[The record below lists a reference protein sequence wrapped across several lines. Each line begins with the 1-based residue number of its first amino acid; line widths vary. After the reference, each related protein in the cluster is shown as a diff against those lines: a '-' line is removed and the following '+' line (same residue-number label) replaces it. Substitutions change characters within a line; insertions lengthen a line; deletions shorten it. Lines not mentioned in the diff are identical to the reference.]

1 MKRRMLMAVL
11 SASMLAAM
19 PASTVSAQ
27 VSVAVSQEAMT
38 GQWYGN
44 YKGIPIT
51 MSLQENGDYSVEV
64 GIASL
69 GEEYNDVG
77 TWTVRG
83 DKIILDGDNI
93 KDEFTCTEDKI
104 DCYLDDNKITR
115 VKNDIT
121 AWQGYVPPAS
131 NPDATEADFNG
142 AWKAVYYTN
151 SGYTLETEITGIVS
165 FCNIEDGIGNFFV
178 HTSDGTNVITTSEDL
193 KFNAGQV
200 TGSYI
205 DDGEVVEEYTL
216 SLLEDGRLF
225 VKILYNDGND
235 ESDMY
240 MEKTTSEDM
249 EETMEEVAN
258 ESNDTS
264 ADDDTTEAET
274 TELSGTWQGTMN
286 DGSDGTLVTLA
297 LNSDGEYTL
306 SLDAIQEAG
315 KWSES
320 DNVVTLESGFLKR
333 EFVFD
338 GTTLT
343 NKDDKITLTKTD
355 E

>member
-1 MKRRMLMAVL
+1 MKKRILMAVL

-27 VSVAVSQEAMT
+27 VSVAVSQEAMV

-44 YKGIPIT
+44 YKGVPIT

-64 GIASL
+64 GVTSL
-69 GEEYNDVG
+69 GGEYNDVG

-83 DKIILDGDNI
+83 DKIILDGSNI
-93 KDEFTCTEDKI
+93 KDEFICTEDKI
-104 DCYLDDNKITR
+104 ECYLNDNKVTL

-121 AWQGYVPPAS
+121 AWQGYVPPAQ

-142 AWKAVYYTN
+142 TWKAVYSTN
-151 SGYTLETEITGIVS
+151 SGYTLETEVTGIVS
-165 FCNIEDGIGNFFV
+165 FCNIDDGIGNFFV
-178 HTSDGTNVITTSEDL
+178 HTSDGTNIMTTSEDL
-193 KFNAGQV
+193 KFNAGQMS
-200 TGSYI
+200 GSYI

-225 VKILYNDGND
+225 VKIVYNDGND

-240 MEKTTSEDM
+240 MEKTTAKDM
-249 EETMEEVAN
+249 EDTMEEVTN
-258 ESNDTS
+258 KDMPTDNDT
-264 ADDDTTEAET
+264 TTET
-274 TELSGTWQGTMN
+274 TEVSGTWQGTMN
-286 DGSDGTLVTLA
+286 GPDGTIVTLS
-297 LNSDGEYTL
+297 LNNDGEYSL
-306 SLDAIQEAG
+306 SLDEVQEAG
-315 KWSES
+315 KWSKS

-333 EFVFD
+333 ELVFD

-343 NKDDKITLTKTD
+343 NEDDKIVLSKID
-355 E
+355 EK

>member
-1 MKRRMLMAVL
+1 MKKKILMAVL

-64 GIASL
+64 GVTSL
-69 GEEYNDVG
+69 GGEYNDVG

-83 DKIILDGDNI
+83 DKIILDGSNI
-93 KDEFTCTEDKI
+93 KDEFISTENKI
-104 DCYLDDNKITR
+104 ECYLNDNKVTL

-121 AWQGYVPPAS
+121 AWQGYVPPAQ

-142 AWKAVYYTN
+142 TWKAVYSTN
-151 SGYTLETEITGIVS
+151 SGYTLETEVTGIVS

-178 HTSDGTNVITTSEDL
+178 HTSDGTNIITTSEDL
-193 KFNAGQV
+193 KFNAGQMS
-200 TGSYI
+200 GSYI

-225 VKILYNDGND
+225 VKIVYNDGND
-235 ESDMY
+235 ESDM
-240 MEKTTSEDM
+240 
-249 EETMEEVAN
+249 
-258 ESNDTS
+258 
-264 ADDDTTEAET
+264 
-274 TELSGTWQGTMN
+274 
-286 DGSDGTLVTLA
+286 
-297 LNSDGEYTL
+297 
-306 SLDAIQEAG
+306 
-315 KWSES
+315 
-320 DNVVTLESGFLKR
+320 
-333 EFVFD
+333 
-338 GTTLT
+338 
-343 NKDDKITLTKTD
+343 
-355 E
+355 